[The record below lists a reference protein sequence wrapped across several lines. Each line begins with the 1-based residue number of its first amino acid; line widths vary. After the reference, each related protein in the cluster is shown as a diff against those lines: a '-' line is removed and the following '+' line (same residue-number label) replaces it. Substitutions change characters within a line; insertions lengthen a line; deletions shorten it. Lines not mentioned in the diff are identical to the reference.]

1 MREREKKIYELLD
14 ENSPSEIFFIPY
26 SDPFRFL
33 VSVILSAS
41 STDKRAVENN
51 GKLFALYPTCQ
62 EIASLESSVVE
73 DIIYSSGLSRSKS
86 RTIIETARYFSKNG
100 MMKNRKEL
108 LSISGIGEKTAS
120 CYMQMVF
127 GEANIVVDTHVER
140 VSFRLGLSATS
151 DRIKTM
157 NELKKLFDESL
168 WNRLSDTLNYFG
180 RTLCRPRPR
189 CESCFLKDYCSDKK
203 VQ

>member
-26 SDPFRFL
+26 SDPFKFL

-41 STDKRAVENN
+41 STDKRAVENS

-62 EIASLESSVVE
+62 EIASLDQDEVR
-73 DIIYSSGLSRSKS
+73 DIIYSSGLSQSKS

-100 MMKNRKEL
+100 MMKNREEL
-108 LSISGIGEKTAS
+108 LSIPGIGEKTAS
-120 CYMQMVF
+120 CYMQRVF
-127 GEANIVVDTHVER
+127 GEPNIVVDTHVER
-140 VSFRLGLSATS
+140 VSLRLGLSASS

-189 CESCFLKDYCSDKK
+189 CGSCFLKDYCIDKK